1 MLLREITL
9 HNFGGYRGRHT
20 IDLVPP
26 SDSKPIVLFGGL
38 NGAGKTTLLDAMQLV
53 LYGKRAR
60 TAGRGNLGYDDYLR
74 RCVNRA
80 VVGREGAALEVVF
93 EAVFDSSPSV
103 FRVHRSWEVTKNG
116 VREHLNVSRDDIASI
131 LLTERWDEIVEE
143 LMPLDI
149 ASLFFFDGEK
159 IEALADPERAGQ
171 VIATAVESLLG
182 LGLLE
187 RLQVD
192 LVALERK
199 KRTAAADSVARERLD
214 ELGEKL
220 SAAEAEL
227 AYRVQEKGARRNDL
241 DRAERELSRQR
252 DRFRQQ
258 GGELFQQRGEVEQKR
273 VVVAKQLAEVR
284 DELHELAAGSLPLR
298 LVAPLLASTAEQHAI
313 EATAAHHQSVISD
326 IQRRDE
332 QMLATIS
339 SRLSKV
345 ARSEMEAFMAAD
357 YADRLVHVDVP
368 RYLDLDTAAAQRMS
382 IVWPSEL
389 DRAADRARDL
399 LAREARLAAE
409 VDEMDRMLAA
419 VPAAAAVAALS
430 AACDTATAEAA
441 AAQARFALVCEGIE
455 ATEKAIEDLKGKR
468 ERVFR
473 DAAEAIAA
481 EEDAQRIIEHAS
493 KVRATLLQFRARLL
507 ERHLS
512 RIEAAILDSLHRLL
526 RKQRLVADLR
536 LDPETFELS
545 LFDPDGN
552 KMSTERLSAGERQ
565 LLAVA
570 LLWGLA
576 RVSGRQLPTIVD
588 TPLGRLDS
596 IHRRLLVER
605 YFPHAS
611 SQVLLLSTDEEIDS
625 QLYDVIAPSVGR
637 CYELRYD
644 DASQSTSVV
653 EGYFFEKGESH
664 VA

>member
-20 IDLVPP
+20 VDLIPP
-26 SDSKPIVLFGGL
+26 AESKPIVLFGGL
-38 NGAGKTTLLDAMQLV
+38 NGAGKTTFLDAMQLV

-60 TAGRGNLGYDDYLR
+60 TAGRGNLGYEDYLR
-74 RCVNRA
+74 RCVNRG
-80 VVGREGAALEVVF
+80 VVGREGAAIELVF
-93 EAVFDSSPSV
+93 ETTFDGSPSI
-103 FRVHRSWEVTKNG
+103 FRVHRSWEATKSG
-116 VREHLNVSRDDIASI
+116 VREHLSVSRDDIASI

-199 KRTAAADSVARERLD
+199 KRTAAADSVAREQLD
-214 ELGEKL
+214 AIGEKL
-220 SAAEAEL
+220 ASAEAEL
-227 AYRVQEKGARRNDL
+227 AYRVQERGARRNDL
-241 DRAERELSRQR
+241 DRADHQLAKHR

-258 GGELFQQRGEVEQKR
+258 GGELFQQRGELEHKR
-273 VVVAKQLAEVR
+273 AVAAKQLADIR
-284 DELHELAAGSLPLR
+284 DELLELAAGSLPLR
-298 LVAPLLASTAEQHAI
+298 LVSSLLNDVAVQHAVETDAAHHEAVIADIQQRDEQLLAS
-313 EATAAHHQSVISD
+313 
-326 IQRRDE
+326 
-332 QMLATIS
+332 MS
-339 SRLSKV
+339 SRLSKA
-345 ARSEMEAFMAAD
+345 ARAQMETFMAAD
-357 YADRLVHVDVP
+357 YAERLVHVDVP
-368 RYLDLDTAAAQRMS
+368 RYLALDTAASHRLS
-382 IVWPSEL
+382 VVWPNEL
-389 DRAADRARDL
+389 DLAAARASDL
-399 LAREARLAAE
+399 LARESRVAGEVEELDRL
-409 VDEMDRMLAA
+409 LAA
-419 VPAAAAVAALS
+419 VPAAAAVASLS
-430 AACDTATAEAA
+430 AACDEAA
-441 AAQARFALVCEGIE
+441 AEVAAARARFEVACEGIE
-455 ATEKAIEDLKGKR
+455 ATERVIDDLRAKR
-468 ERVFR
+468 ERVLR

-481 EEDAQRIIEHAS
+481 EEDAQRIVDHSA
-493 KVRATLLQFRARLL
+493 KVRSTLSEFRGRLL

-512 RIEAAILDSLHRLL
+512 RIEAAILDSLNRLL
-526 RKQRLVADLR
+526 RKQRLVDDLR
-536 LDPETFELS
+536 LHPETFELV

-576 RVSGRQLPTIVD
+576 RVSGRHLPTIVD

-596 IHRRLLVER
+596 IHRRLLAER

-611 SQVLLLSTDEEIDS
+611 SQVILLSTDEEIDS
-625 QLYDVIAPSVGR
+625 QLFDVIAPSVGR

-644 DASQSTSVV
+644 DSTQSTSVV
-653 EGYFFEKGESH
+653 EGYFFERGETH